1 MTSAPPE
8 GSSTRGKILW
18 AALTLLG
25 ERAGSIASVRAI
37 AARAGV
43 STGALQHHFP
53 AKQDLVDEVMT
64 VVYDTVLPSDY
75 LEDTSVPARDRLIS
89 CLEQVVSPNGVDV
102 PPRQAWQVTYERYL
116 SPEASEDAR
125 MEYSA
130 IERELCRRIEQC
142 LIALHRERAVPAGDH
157 ARTAR
162 ALLTV
167 ALGVSVTRALPHGEH
182 TASTATDV
190 LHAAAD
196 AVLTAPAGQ
205 DLSSDV

>member
-1 MTSAPPE
+1 MASGPPE

-25 ERAGSIASVRAI
+25 ERGGSIASVRAI

-64 VVYDTVLPSDY
+64 VVYDSVLPPDY

-89 CLEQVVSPNGVDV
+89 CLEQVVSPKGVDV
-102 PPRQAWQVTYERYL
+102 SPRQAWQVTYERYL

-142 LIALHRERAVPAGDH
+142 LIALHREGAVPAGDH
-157 ARTAR
+157 ARIAR

-167 ALGVSVTRALPHGEH
+167 ALGVSITRALPHGEH
-182 TASTATDV
+182 SASTAADV
-190 LHAAAD
+190 LHAAVE
-196 AVLTAPAGQ
+196 AVLTAAGQ
-205 DLSSDV
+205 DLASDA